1 MRLINLFLTT
11 ISIFLFNVSNSFVFP
26 DSSRFLQTRNK
37 TISNKT
43 QSIPNINPFVLQ
55 TKNTK
60 VEDFDLFFISYGL
73 FGAFVVSSLIA
84 KKIFNIAYFVKRIP
98 YLNISRE
105 SFIFGGIYTSW
116 WLILLSYSFYTD
128 KYNEILFRLGIWIT
142 INMGSVLIPVTRNSI
157 WLILFNISYDQ
168 ILHLHKYMAI
178 LCLISVLIKF
188 IVVIIYSGFPFLI
201 IPINY
206 TTGGSPL
213 MGTISTLSIL
223 LSGLLSFP
231 YIRNKCFE
239 LFYYSHKIL
248 AVIAILSGS
257 LHYLTTLYYM
267 LPSILMFSIDLFC
280 RYLHTHKA
288 IYSHLK
294 IVGDDEHNTSCV
306 FIHITLLK
314 PIKVNYGSYFFIC
327 FKDISK
333 FQSHPLSLISET
345 NENLIFCAKDRG
357 KNTWTNKLKKYNSS
371 SVEDILM
378 NKDITIQGPYGH
390 ITIPYDKNVYKYIL
404 SIAGGIG
411 ITSVISVLQDINQL
425 YNNNKLSNITKISL
439 IWIVN
444 HYSIVKPFKSL
455 LLNLN
460 KDVFDITIYI
470 TKDSDDENPNVN
482 FNIINSRPVIS
493 KLIKDFI
500 IKNKILTKDMAV
512 MCCGPRNLSLDVLT
526 TCSELNIDI
535 SNENF

>member
-1 MRLINLFLTT
+1 MRLIKLFLTT
-11 ISIFLFNVSNSFVFP
+11 ISLIICNLSNSCEISHP
-26 DSSRFLQTRNK
+26 NRHLQTIDK
-37 TISNKT
+37 TNSNV
-43 QSIPNINPFVLQ
+43 NPFVLQ

-60 VEDFDLFFISYGL
+60 LEDFDLFLISYGL
-73 FGAFVVSSLIA
+73 FGVFVISSFIA
-84 KKIFNIAYFVKRIP
+84 KKIFNISYFVKQIP

-105 SFIFGGIYTSW
+105 SFIFAGIYTTW

-128 KYNEILFRLGIWIT
+128 KYNEILFRLGLWIT
-142 INMGSVLIPVTRNSI
+142 LNMGSVLTPVTRNSI
-157 WLILFNISYDQ
+157 WLILFNVSYDQ
-168 ILHLHKYMAI
+168 IIHLHRYMAV
-178 LCLISVLIKF
+178 LCLVSVLIKF
-188 IVVIIYSGFPFLI
+188 IVIIVYSGFSFLI
-201 IPINY
+201 IPINF

-213 MGTISTLSIL
+213 MGTISTLSML
-223 LSGLLSFP
+223 LSGILSFP
-231 YIRNKCFE
+231 FIRNKCFE
-239 LFYYSHKIL
+239 LFYYSHRIL

-257 LHYLTTLYYM
+257 LHYLMTLYYL
-267 LPSILMFSIDLFC
+267 LPPILLFSIDLFC

-294 IVGDDEHNTSCV
+294 VVGDDEHNTSCV

-327 FKDISK
+327 FKDISR

-357 KNTWTNKLKKYNSS
+357 KNTWTNKLKKYNSRS
-371 SVEDILM
+371 GQDILM
-378 NKDITIQGPYGH
+378 NKDINIQGPYGH
-390 ITIPYDKNVYKYIL
+390 VTIPYDKNVYKYIL

-425 YNNNKLSNITKISL
+425 YNNNKLTNITKISL
-439 IWIVN
+439 VWIVN
-444 HYSIVKPFKSL
+444 HYSIVKPFSSL
-455 LLNLN
+455 LKNLN
-460 KDVFDITIYI
+460 KDAFDITIYI
-470 TKDSDDENPNVN
+470 TRDTDDENPNVN

-500 IKNKILTKDMAV
+500 ISNKIITKDMAV
-512 MCCGPRNLSLDVLT
+512 MCCGPRNLSSDVLT